1 MNKELLLVEVIDLAK
16 TINKHLNHKDSIKF
30 YTAIEESLENS
41 DVYKFIK
48 EIMYT
53 CSRKY
58 IEIPESFGKILTYDK
73 NLHKEIMYTF
83 VLNSKI
89 NEGSARER
97 LQAKRELVQ
106 LPN

>member
-1 MNKELLLVEVIDLAK
+1 MKKEILLGEVIDLAK
-16 TINKHLNHKDSIKF
+16 TINKHLSHKDSIKF
-30 YTAIEESLENS
+30 YTAIEESLENY

-48 EIMYT
+48 QIMYT

-58 IEIPESFGKILTYDK
+58 IEIPESLGKILTYDK

-89 NEGSARER
+89 NEGTHKER